1 MRAMG
6 YPCLCL
12 CLALEQIT
20 RTTPRRRTTLH
31 LSQIFRTDARTFI
44 SPSGLPNDPSP
55 RRIPGCQFHDD
66 PVADQHPH
74 EIPLGATSSISPDV
88 GRNPVFPVDLHLVE
102 PARQLRR
109 HGALYPGFL
118 RHF

>member
-31 LSQIFRTDARTFI
+31 LSQIFRTDARTFM
-44 SPSGLPNDPSP
+44 
-55 RRIPGCQFHDD
+55 
-66 PVADQHPH
+66 
-74 EIPLGATSSISPDV
+74 SS
-88 GRNPVFPVDLHLVE
+88 L
-102 PARQLRR
+102 RQD
-109 HGALYPGFL
+109 
-118 RHF
+118 